1 MRRLATAFLI
11 SGISLA
17 ALGAPA
23 PGGTSAGKAWVERSN
38 TYTNRLLLVQFE
50 HSPERGS
57 SQGVAAFDDAYLRS
71 GAGG

>member
-11 SGISLA
+11 SAISLA
-17 ALGAPA
+17 ALGAQA
-23 PGGTSAGKAWVERSN
+23 PGGAPAAKAWVERSN

-57 SQGVAAFDDAYLRS
+57 SQGVAAFD
-71 GAGG
+71 